1 MAVNSKNS
9 IKKILTIAGSDSG
22 GGAGVQADLKTIAAL
37 GGYGM
42 SVITALTA
50 QNTTGVQGIHE
61 IPVYFIEKQFD
72 SVASDI
78 GIDAIKTGML
88 AGPEIIAAVAGKIR
102 KYKIRRV
109 IVDPVMVAK
118 GGSPLLAGRAEE
130 VLKEVL
136 LPLALIV
143 TPNIPEAERLSG
155 IKIRT
160 KKAMENAARIIQEMG
175 AKNVLIKGG
184 HRKGTAL
191 DILFDGESFHEFSS
205 PRVNTRDTH
214 GTGCTLA
221 SAIAV
226 YLAYG
231 LPVRE
236 AVARAKEYVTTA
248 IINSLRI
255 GRGHGPLNHM
265 WACSDSIGLPAK
277 KSGPIKCF
285 AREMK
290 NKF

>member
-1 MAVNSKNS
+1 MAVRSSRSS

-22 GGAGVQADLKTIAAL
+22 GGAGIQADLKTIAAL

-50 QNTTGVQGIHE
+50 QNTTGVQGIFE
-61 IPVYFIEKQFD
+61 IPVPFIEKQFD

-88 AGPEIIAAVAGKIR
+88 AGPEIIAAVAKKIR
-102 KYKIRRV
+102 KYKIRKV
-109 IVDPVMVAK
+109 VVDPVMVAK
-118 GGSPLLAGRAEE
+118 GGSRLLASAAEE
-130 VLKEVL
+130 ILKKEL

-160 KKAMENAARIIQEMG
+160 KKTVENAARIIYEMG

-184 HRKGTAL
+184 HRKGEAL
-191 DILFDGESFHEFSS
+191 DILFDGRDFYEFSS
-205 PRVNTRDTH
+205 DRIKTGDTH
-214 GTGCTLA
+214 GTGCTLS

-226 YLAYG
+226 YIAFG
-231 LPVRE
+231 MPVRDS
-236 AVARAKEYVTTA
+236 VAKAKDYVTLA
-248 IINSLRI
+248 IRNSLRL
-255 GRGHGPLNHM
+255 GKGHGPLNHM
-265 WACSDSIGLPAK
+265 AGHMAGQCGPAK
-277 KSGPIKCF
+277 VKL
-285 AREMK
+285 
-290 NKF
+290 N

>member
-1 MAVNSKNS
+1 MAVRSSKSS

-22 GGAGVQADLKTIAAL
+22 GGAGIQADLKTIAAL

-50 QNTTGVQGIHE
+50 QNTTGVQGIYE
-61 IPVYFIEKQFD
+61 IPVPFIEKQFD

-88 AGPEIIAAVAGKIR
+88 SSPGIIAAVAKKIR
-102 KYKIRRV
+102 KYKIKKV
-109 IVDPVMVAK
+109 VVDPVMVAK
-118 GGSPLLAGRAEE
+118 GGSRLLAAAAEE
-130 VLKEVL
+130 ILKKEL

-160 KKAMENAARIIQEMG
+160 KKSVENAARIIHEMG

-184 HRKGTAL
+184 HRKGEAL
-191 DILFDGESFHEFSS
+191 DILFDGKDFYEFSS
-205 PRVNTRDTH
+205 DRINTGDTH
-214 GTGCTLA
+214 GTGCTLS

-226 YLAYG
+226 YIAFDM
-231 LPVRE
+231 PVRN
-236 AVARAKEYVTTA
+236 AIAMAKDYVTLA
-248 IINSLRI
+248 IRNSLRI
-255 GRGHGPLNHM
+255 GNGHGPLNHM
-265 WACSDSIGLPAK
+265 AGQC
-277 KSGPIKCF
+277 GPEKV
-285 AREMK
+285 K
-290 NKF
+290 NN